1 MNLVFRSAALITM
14 FTLPL
19 PAIAAPIQAIFYKN
33 PDCKC
38 CDDYAAYLR
47 QSGFEVDVKLT
58 DELTQ
63 ISSKAGVPAALEG
76 CHTMFIDRYVF
87 DGLIP
92 TDTVEKVLKERPHI
106 TGIALPGMP
115 VGAPGM
121 DGDTSA
127 PLTVYAF
134 VKDGKPPA
142 VYAVQ

>member
-1 MNLVFRSAALITM
+1 MKLSFRSAALTIM
-14 FTLPL
+14 STLPL
-19 PAIAAPIQAIFYKN
+19 PAIAAPIHAILYKN
-33 PDCKC
+33 PTCNC
-38 CDDYAAYLR
+38 CDDYAGYLR
-47 QSGFEVDVKLT
+47 QSGFEVDIKLT
-58 DELTQ
+58 DELTR

-92 TDTVEKVLKERPHI
+92 IDIVEKVLRERPDI
-106 TGIALPGMP
+106 AGIALPGMP

-121 DGDTSA
+121 NGDKSE

-142 VYAVQ
+142 VYAVE

>member
-1 MNLVFRSAALITM
+1 MKLSFRSAALITM

-19 PAIAAPIQAIFYKN
+19 PAIAAPIHATLYKN
-33 PDCKC
+33 PDCKS

-63 ISSKAGVPAALEG
+63 TSSKAGVPAALEG
-76 CHTMFIDRYVF
+76 RHTMFIDRYVF

-92 TDTVEKVLKERPHI
+92 IDTVEKVLRERPDI
-106 TGIALPGMP
+106 AGIALPGMP

-121 DGDTSA
+121 DGDKSE
-127 PLTVYAF
+127 PLMVYAF

-142 VYAVQ
+142 VYAVE